1 MLDREIDARVSRGDD
16 DMMWGRIRIAVCF
29 MALLNMTGQSQ
40 SKADETATQ
49 QRLIRLLTA
58 RREPSRLVAIAKL
71 RAQPDQLRANLEC
84 VMQATQ
90 VLLDQHASEV
100 ADADTDDDDL
110 QPLAKKTLEERA
122 PVPESITQLLGL
134 LGSTH
139 DADAHSLLIQSL
151 DHPDARIA
159 MNAMDIV
166 GQYRLEVAIDDLAM
180 QIRRPEFDDQYAF
193 RFTLVRAIAQIPCP
207 RSIELLQK
215 LHAQLRGQL
224 RHEIASRL
232 VNVDLRDFGGDRDL
246 YADYLKK
253 HPPESFVSPVSFEIE
268 AAPVVAGRPEAVEQ
282 PEKVDPP
289 EPLQLQDVASE
300 STSRLRLA
308 NSHYYGINL
317 HAGRMLFVIDR
328 SGSMREATHY
338 QTRLQSA
345 KQELTRVIEEL
356 SPETDFGIMVFDTT
370 VQSWRSTLLP
380 ATKTNK
386 LAAVA
391 FVQRIQLG
399 DKTNTHAVLSEALE
413 FDDQLEAVF
422 MLTDGQPTTGNI
434 RRPDAIIDDIVNRN
448 RQRHLK
454 FHTIGIGV
462 RGVTSQFLE
471 TLAEKTGGEFREV
484 K

>member
-1 MLDREIDARVSRGDD
+1 MI
-16 DMMWGRIRIAVCF
+16 WGRFRIVICF
-29 MALLNMTGQSQ
+29 MALMIVMEQSQ
-40 SKADETATQ
+40 SRAEETAAQ
-49 QRLIRLLTA
+49 QRLIRVLTA

-71 RAQPDQLRANLEC
+71 RTQPDQLRANLGC

-90 VLLDQHASEV
+90 VLLDQHASEI
-100 ADADTDDDDL
+100 ADEDTDVDNP
-110 QPLAKKTLEERA
+110 QPLVKKTSEDRA
-122 PVPESITQLLGL
+122 SVPESITQLLGL

-139 DADAHSLLIQSL
+139 DEDAHSLLIQSL

-166 GQYRLEVAIDDLAM
+166 GQYRLEAAIDDLAM

-207 RSIELLQK
+207 RSVELLQN

-224 RHEIASRL
+224 RHEIATRL
-232 VNVDLRDFGGDRDL
+232 ANVDLRDFGGDREL
-246 YADYLKK
+246 YAQFLQK

-268 AAPVVAGRPEAVEQ
+268 PDAVLAGRPEVVRQ
-282 PEKVDPP
+282 PEKVD
-289 EPLQLQDVASE
+289 EPNELQLQDVSSE
-300 STSRLRLA
+300 SAARLRLA

-328 SGSMREATHY
+328 SGSMREAAHY

-356 SPETDFGIMVFDTT
+356 SPETDFGIKVFDTT

-380 ATKTNK
+380 ATKANK
-386 LAAVA
+386 LAAIA

-422 MLTDGQPTTGNI
+422 ILTDGQPTTGNI
-434 RRPDAIIDDIVNRN
+434 RRPDAIVDDIVNRN

-471 TLAEKTGGEFREV
+471 SLAEKTGGEFREV
-484 K
+484 N